1 MITEEKQ
8 PLEEIKIF
16 PQPGFLLY
24 LREKK
29 SREKQSP
36 QLCNR

>member
-16 PQPGFLLY
+16 PQPVFLLY

-29 SREKQSP
+29 KQRKTEP
-36 QLCNR
+36 TALQ